1 MATPEIGSLTA
12 HSPQESQ
19 FVGSSSG
26 VFFINTVRQAF
37 FSSSGEFPPP
47 EDTLVGSESTPHPY
61 AQEETPVSQWQ
72 YDPTVAGVLGHA
84 PPQSLARDLMM
95 VYFKVWHPLFP
106 FLHGPTFLNAME
118 LLYSQDQ
125 TQTAPRSSLAHNT
138 PWTTIF
144 HASMHS
150 LLCPLTARH
159 NLLTLQ
165 ALLASQLYLVATM
178 SLRTASTVGGCMLRS
193 MLHAGLH
200 RCPFRYRE
208 LSTSSQ
214 HRHLRKRIFWSA
226 YALDRY
232 LSQALG
238 LPLGI
243 QDSDIDVCAPGCP
256 ELHRPLQ
263 HTPSRHHQVQATF
276 TSASQPTTPSAYS
289 VAASEHDKEKEKE
302 KRELPFASYVQ
313 SGKIT
318 GEALELFHKTIFARS
333 ISQTSV
339 LVLTTSVHKWWNS
352 LDLPPPPPPSLQ
364 PTSSPRPSALRTI
377 DKSAS
382 SRNSNI
388 ETDPPFNYTPFFT
401 ILYQHLILLI
411 NRPSLSLPP
420 NTPEF
425 ASSLQSCISAARHI
439 LLALKAQRDAGQA
452 LFWPGFLSAV
462 WMAGLVLAFACQ
474 LGQYVLE
481 RGCLEIS
488 SSLHF
493 LKIMSSQWEP
503 AKHCHTA
510 LSLLLRA
517 VSRLDPDSAAA
528 AAASNFPNATT
539 TTTTTGINSTATNAQ
554 NRDTPAGINAGEDSS
569 PPASSS
575 SASAASSGARK
586 RRKLNAGASESLPP
600 RQRTS
605 SERLSEYGAGGVGL
619 GIQGNSL
626 PGNPNGTGPLD
637 DGWSQSQ
644 SQSQALELDIDLVD
658 LLQEA
663 NFDSLMDLF
672 GHQYPTF

>member
-1 MATPEIGSLTA
+1 
-12 HSPQESQ
+12 
-19 FVGSSSG
+19 
-26 VFFINTVRQAF
+26 
-37 FSSSGEFPPP
+37 
-47 EDTLVGSESTPHPY
+47 
-61 AQEETPVSQWQ
+61 
-72 YDPTVAGVLGHA
+72 
-84 PPQSLARDLMM
+84 
-95 VYFKVWHPLFP
+95 
-106 FLHGPTFLNAME
+106 
-118 LLYSQDQ
+118 
-125 TQTAPRSSLAHNT
+125 
-138 PWTTIF
+138 
-144 HASMHS
+144 
-150 LLCPLTARH
+150 
-159 NLLTLQ
+159 
-165 ALLASQLYLVATM
+165 M

-452 LFWPGFLSAV
+452 LFWPGFLSAA

-481 RGCLEIS
+481 RGCLYVLPPSSFLSSSPTPTRKVATTNQSINQYHFKANTTPHPHTHTRPFPHSREIS

-528 AAASNFPNATT
+528 AAASSNFPNATT
-539 TTTTTGINSTATNAQ
+539 TTTTTSINSTATNAQ

-644 SQSQALELDIDLVD
+644 SQALELDIDLVD